1 MNIALKY
8 VIVISKLRWI
18 SITETFITSITV
30 TVLRWYFS

>member
-1 MNIALKY
+1 MNIALKN

-18 SITETFITSITV
+18 SIKETFIISITV